1 MAKKRRG
8 MQGDMDMPG
17 GVRSAKLPPN
27 LKRYR
32 EAAQLKQNELGRL
45 LGHKDGAQVS
55 AWEAGDKV
63 PTLELTLE
71 TAAQLGV
78 STSQLVGELP
88 PVLPGAHITN
98 NVVNGEHHTVYQ
110 HVEGP
115 LLMSNEFEAK
125 LRKVVEEVVDARC
138 AQLVEELR
146 RVVQDVVQEHGAAPG
161 PSEEDP

>member
-1 MAKKRRG
+1 
-8 MQGDMDMPG
+8 MPG
-17 GVRSAKLPPN
+17 GVRTAKLPPN

-32 EAAQLKQNELGRL
+32 EAAQLKQNELGKL

-71 TAAQLGV
+71 MAAQLGV
-78 STSQLVGELP
+78 STSQLVGEVP
-88 PVLPGAHITN
+88 PTVPGAHVTN

-115 LLMSNEFEAK
+115 LLMSDDALAR
-125 LRKVVEEVVDARC
+125 LRTVVEEVVDARC
-138 AQLVEELR
+138 AQLLDELR
-146 RVVQDVVQEHGAAPG
+146 QLVRDVLKEQRDLRRA
-161 PSEEDP
+161 EEDQ

>member
-8 MQGDMDMPG
+8 LEGDLGMAG
-17 GVRSAKLPPN
+17 GVRTAKLPPN

-55 AWEAGDKV
+55 AWEAGMKV
-63 PTLELTLE
+63 PTLELTMD

-78 STSQLVGELP
+78 TTSQLVGEVP
-88 PVLPGAHITN
+88 PVLPGSHVTN
-98 NVVNGEHHTVYQ
+98 NVVNGTHHTVYQ

-115 LLMSNEFEAK
+115 LLMSDEFEAR
-125 LRKVVEEVVDARC
+125 LRKVVEEIVDARC
-138 AQLVEELR
+138 EKLVEELR
-146 RVVQDVVQEHGAAPG
+146 KVVREVVREQEDERPR
-161 PSEEDP
+161 EDDP